1 MRRVVVTGIGGITSI
16 GNTIE
21 ESWKEI
27 QMGSSGLSYIREFDT
42 SDINIHTGGEIL
54 DFYPEDYMDKK
65 IVRRS
70 DRFIQLFMAS
80 STMAIDDAN
89 LKSFDNSGIV
99 AGTCWGA
106 ASLTL
111 ENAAFMLDNDY
122 DNISMFFIPG
132 SLPHM
137 AAVET
142 AIRYGIFGPSLTIS
156 NACATGSSV
165 IVEAYRYIKDGLAD
179 VMVAGASEAP
189 INKLALIALDKLH
202 ILSRIEN
209 PVEASRPFDKDRDG
223 YVLSEG
229 AATLILEELGHAIK
243 RNAKIYGEIIGYST
257 NTDGLSV
264 IKGSVASKARCISDA
279 LKYARVLP
287 EEVDYINA
295 NGTSTIDN
303 DIVETKALKSALGSH
318 AYNIPISSTKSMIG
332 HSLGASGAIEAAV
345 TLLSM
350 RDSVIHPTINLKTP
364 DAECDL
370 NYVPNN
376 PIIKNI
382 NAAISESF
390 GFGGTNAVLVFK
402 KYG

>member
-1 MRRVVVTGIGGITSI
+1 
-16 GNTIE
+16 
-21 ESWKEI
+21 
-27 QMGSSGLSYIREFDT
+27 
-42 SDINIHTGGEIL
+42 
-54 DFYPEDYMDKK
+54 
-65 IVRRS
+65 
-70 DRFIQLFMAS
+70 
-80 STMAIDDAN
+80 

-318 AYNIPISSTKSMIG
+318 AYNIPISSTK
-332 HSLGASGAIEAAV
+332 A
-345 TLLSM
+345 
-350 RDSVIHPTINLKTP
+350 
-364 DAECDL
+364 
-370 NYVPNN
+370 
-376 PIIKNI
+376 
-382 NAAISESF
+382 
-390 GFGGTNAVLVFK
+390 
-402 KYG
+402 